1 MSPHCSWHGVSLGVG
16 GRAQGPSRP
25 VESRETTRAAQT
37 LNESGRS
44 HGETGPAV
52 WGPRRSQG
60 GRPAPRQAVAA
71 LTRKPRPSRFGSFEI
86 FKPADESTG
95 RAGPSVGR
103 NDIRVQML
111 DYVVGTFYPEIQ
123 AAHAG
128 DSVQRN
134 AAFFREVRA
143 PAGPPAEGAT
153 QPLRPVLRLSCP
165 SPPGLHLQG
174 MRRRPVHP
182 VAGGGAGRSAL
193 WASTCPSAE
202 QKGGP
207 VGAQAR
213 AQAPSAAQ
221 EAPRRWGWRL
231 GPGLGRWA
239 LRAPALAAGH
249 SLDLGRFACP

>member
-1 MSPHCSWHGVSLGVG
+1 MSLHCSWHGVSLGVG

-37 LNESGRS
+37 LNESGQS

-143 PAGPPAEGAT
+143 PAGPPAEGA
-153 QPLRPVLRLSCP
+153 CP
-165 SPPGLHLQG
+165 APAHLGCTCRGCGGAQFTPWQVGGRSLCLVGLH
-174 MRRRPVHP
+174 VS
-182 VAGGGAGRSAL
+182 VSGAERGPCG
-193 WASTCPSAE
+193 CPSAC
-202 QKGGP
+202 
-207 VGAQAR
+207 
-213 AQAPSAAQ
+213 PSALSCTRGTA
-221 EAPRRWGWRL
+221 
-231 GPGLGRWA
+231 
-239 LRAPALAAGH
+239 
-249 SLDLGRFACP
+249 

>member
-1 MSPHCSWHGVSLGVG
+1 M
-16 GRAQGPSRP
+16 
-25 VESRETTRAAQT
+25 
-37 LNESGRS
+37 NESGRS

-182 VAGGGAGRSAL
+182 MAGGGQVALPCGPPRVCQRSRKGAL
-193 WASTCPSAE
+193 WVPKRVPKRPQLHKRHRVGGAGSWALAWA
-202 QKGGP
+202 GGP
-207 VGAQAR
+207 FKPLPWQPGTAWT
-213 AQAPSAAQ
+213 SA
-221 EAPRRWGWRL
+221 
-231 GPGLGRWA
+231 GL
-239 LRAPALAAGH
+239 PVH
-249 SLDLGRFACP
+249 EVP